1 LALPVPEPDQS
12 IQLVGDLSQPHV
24 DVVHALLVE
33 REVHDS
39 MVKSK

>member
-1 LALPVPEPDQS
+1 LALPVAEPGQS

-33 REVHDS
+33 REVHDT
-39 MVKSK
+39 MLKSK